1 MLIEVGK
8 TYVNQAGNICK
19 VVCRIDRS
27 EHVGVTPYFSYFPL
41 EDGKE
46 NREHSYHVDKYGSY
60 LGGLDS
66 HDLVVEYK
74 MPDLKW
80 EWKTPDKEGIWAYG
94 GTFTE
99 QAPKAMS
106 VDLIEN
112 VKSAFY
118 LKCWRCYLGP
128 VPEISQPK
136 KLVKQTLWM
145 VKCFNRLLWEELW
158 LPDEE
163 TPKLWCLHDIAH
175 KTCTTRTV

>member
-8 TYVNQAGNICK
+8 TYVNQAGNMCK

-80 EWKTPDKEGIWAYG
+80 EWSLVNKDGLWAYG
-94 GTFTE
+94 GDRE
-99 QAPKAMS
+99 QIPPVFCSIDMISDYTSRSRGK
-106 VDLIEN
+106 V
-112 VKSAFY
+112 
-118 LKCWRCYLGP
+118 WRCYLGP
-128 VPEISQPK
+128 LPQIAQPK